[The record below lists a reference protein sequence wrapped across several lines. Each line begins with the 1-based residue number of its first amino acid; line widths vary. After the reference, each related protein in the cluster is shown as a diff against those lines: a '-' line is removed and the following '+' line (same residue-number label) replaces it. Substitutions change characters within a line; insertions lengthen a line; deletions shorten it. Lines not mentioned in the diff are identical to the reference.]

1 MWYWISAFF
10 PPRGPGQ
17 APVSI
22 HLWSVCSCNRSK
34 WWHCGWQISRKAQY
48 NFRFLRSARRLN
60 PPTANLIPS
69 WDLSVV
75 LQALQGDP
83 FEPLQSVE
91 LSALSIKMAF
101 LTVLTS
107 VKKVRDHPALSV
119 NEMCLEF
126 GPADSHIVLRP
137 WPSYVLKVPTTLFR
151 DQMVTWQALPPD
163 EGDPAL
169 SLLCTVHAYSH
180 TVYLDCTKSLRQSE
194 QFFVRHIKSEV
205 LEGHTQ
211 PGASLPL
218 WP

>member
-1 MWYWISAFF
+1 MLSILQEGLDRLLSLSTYK
-10 PPRGPGQ
+10 
-17 APVSI
+17 VSVAATEANDDI
-22 HLWSVCSCNRSK
+22 VDGKSVGKHN
-34 WWHCGWQISRKAQY
+34 II
-48 NFRFLRSARRLN
+48 FRFLRSARRLN
-60 PPTANLIPS
+60 PPKANLNPS

-75 LQALQGDP
+75 LQTLQGDT

-107 VKKVRDHPALSV
+107 VKKVRDHPAISV

-151 DQMVTWQALPPD
+151 DQMVTRQAFPPD

-169 SLLCTVHAYSH
+169 SLLCPVHACSH
-180 TVYLDCTKSLRQSE
+180 IS
-194 QFFVRHIKSEV
+194 
-205 LEGHTQ
+205 
-211 PGASLPL
+211 
-218 WP
+218 

>member
-1 MWYWISAFF
+1 MLSFLQEGLDRLLSLSTYK
-10 PPRGPGQ
+10 
-17 APVSI
+17 VSVAAI
-22 HLWSVCSCNRSK
+22 EANDDIVDGKSVGKHN
-34 WWHCGWQISRKAQY
+34 II
-48 NFRFLRSARRLN
+48 FRFLRSARRLN

-205 LEGHTQ
+205 LGGHTQ

-218 WP
+218 WPH